1 MPQASPQPAATLRP
15 NAHNDPAL
23 RTTIAGVQLATP
35 IILAAGTAGT
45 LDEMSTVIDLS
56 RVGGLVTKSITPES
70 REGNAPWRIIESRVG
85 AGGAGM
91 LNAIGLA
98 NPGIDAF
105 EQDYLP
111 RAAKLPCAVIASVA
125 GFSVDDYAHVASR
138 LALWIG
144 RGIDA
149 IELNVSCPN
158 VKSGVEFGS
167 SPELVHNVLTA
178 VRIAV
183 DSAKQVI
190 LSDIIAAPAPRTPII
205 LKLSPA
211 FGSDRLI
218 EIAAAAQAAGADAI
232 TLGNTMPAMEINVA
246 TRRPVL
252 ANTTGGLSG
261 PALRPIVT
269 KLIYDAA
276 RKLPTLPIIGA
287 GGVTSWRDAAEFILA
302 GATALQVGTLTF
314 ADLRGP
320 TKLAKQL
327 RSWCQRQHVG
337 NLAELRGR
345 VEPSQH
351 T

>member
-1 MPQASPQPAATLRP
+1 MPQASSQQPKAALRP
-15 NAHNDPAL
+15 NALNDPAL
-23 RTTIAGVQLATP
+23 RTNIAGVQLATP

-45 LDEMSTVIDLS
+45 LDELASVIDLS
-56 RVGGLVTKSITPES
+56 RVGALVTKSITPQS

-98 NPGIDAF
+98 NPGIDNF
-105 EQDYLP
+105 ERDYLP

-125 GFSVDDYAHVASR
+125 GFSTDDYAHVASR

-167 SPELVHNVLTA
+167 SPDLVAQVLAA
-178 VRIAV
+178 VRSTI
-183 DSAKQVI
+183 D
-190 LSDIIAAPAPRTPII
+190 DTAAASTQHRHVPIFV
-205 LKLSPA
+205 KLSPA

-218 EIAAAAQAAGADAI
+218 EIAAAAQTSGADAI
-232 TLGNTMPAMEINVA
+232 TLGNTMPAMEIDVE

-261 PALRPIVT
+261 PALRPIVS
-269 KLIYDAA
+269 KLIYDTA
-276 RKLPTLPIIGA
+276 RKLPNLPIIGA
-287 GGVTSWRDAAEFILA
+287 GGVTTWRDAAEFILA
-302 GATALQVGTLTF
+302 GATAMQVGTLTF
-314 ADLRGP
+314 ADLRAP
-320 TKLAKQL
+320 AKLADQL
-327 RSWCQRQHVG
+327 RSWTRRQ
-337 NLAELRGR
+337 NANNPADLRGR
-345 VEPSQH
+345 IESAP
-351 T
+351 TP